1 MFETCSEIRDQY
13 SDYVDG
19 LATQDALRSI
29 RYHLQY
35 CAACEEELDKA
46 QALRGWLRSL
56 PRRQAP
62 PEIDLKLRVRVS
74 QELNRNLLSRL
85 LVHLDNRFRSLLI
98 PATGGVVAA
107 IFCFCLI
114 MGSEMAPVTNAPD
127 VPLSFVTPA
136 RVVSLAPFDFTTG
149 DKPVVVATYIGVDG
163 QVLSYRILSGP
174 HSPALMRSL
183 DRMIYFSHYM
193 PATTFGSPTEGEVI
207 LSLRQVTIRG

>member
-19 LATQDALRSI
+19 VATQDALRSI
-29 RYHLQY
+29 RYHLQH
-35 CAACEEELDKA
+35 CSACEEELDKA
-46 QALRGWLRSL
+46 QALGDCLRSL

-62 PEIDLKLRVRVS
+62 RDLDLKLRVRVS

-85 LVHLDNRFRSLLI
+85 LVRVDNRFRSLLL
-98 PATGGVVAA
+98 PATGGLVAA
-107 IFCFCLI
+107 IFFFCLI

-136 RVVSLAPFDFTTG
+136 RVISLAPFDFTTG
-149 DKPVVVATYIGVDG
+149 DNPVVVATYIGVDG
-163 QVLSYRILSGP
+163 QVLSYKILSGP
-174 HSPALMRSL
+174 HSPALMHNL
-183 DRMIYFSHYM
+183 DRMIYFSHYT